1 MDEIKEIRERLARI
15 EERLENVREDITE
28 IKSIKEGVER
38 LERKV
43 HLISAIVSGGL
54 IVVWEFLKKK
64 LGGEGL

>member
-28 IKSIKEGVER
+28 IKSMKEAVEK